1 MNAWKMMCEVYLIS
15 AGVAFFVA
23 LVIKILVHFVSKAG
37 EDETISA
44 PKANAVTASDDDAAI
59 AVAIAAAKRASGK

>member
-15 AGVAFFVA
+15 TGVAFFVA
-23 LVIKILVHFVSKAG
+23 LVIKILVHFVNKAG
-37 EDETISA
+37 GEEPVPARPA
-44 PKANAVTASDDDAAI
+44 PASDDDAAI